1 MESIHIGPNKYFN
14 DNEILFN
21 DEINNNYGKT
31 SEKIILKFYLIN
43 PDEGIFSIQGKL
55 YDNQARDYF
64 SELAQSQNHNNIE
77 FLQIFTCDFILG
89 KDQILNIILN
99 KNEKPLLSF
108 DVNLNYIIN
117 KNNGK
122 CIYNYGGNKSIKI
135 IAIRA
140 KSNNESVNFRFKF
153 DMGKNNSQKLD
164 YFKDNKMYY
173 VIESNFIRLYDSGLI
188 ADNGIFDP
196 VHIPDFLLQQN
207 YEVKFY
213 LNNQFL
219 NSFKKSLKEL
229 PKDNI
234 SKSYYGNNNII
245 KFTNPNNYNQY
256 FNLYDNSEISKNY
269 TLREYI
275 DAGVKIALSIGID
288 FTDSNNQPFPYK
300 NLHSIGQNKPNDYE
314 LAFLSCGYIIG
325 YYDDDQLFPVYGFG
339 AKINNSYTDEVSMC
353 FNLNFKNNPN
363 IEKLDNVIK
372 TYHKCIKEN
381 KLTFSNQYRFAPLL
395 RKVISLINKKDLFE
409 YHILMILTTGVIN
422 DLQETIDIIVEASTL
437 PLSIVIIGMGDNN
450 DFINMEKLDGD
461 VSPLISSK
469 GNVRKR
475 DLVQFV
481 PFKDY
486 RDDPKKL
493 SMEVLA
499 ELPRQA
505 IEYYQLKDI
514 NPAQIKAQLSSKNS
528 NPSIISN
535 IKSTGNKNPNPVI
548 DNKIN
553 SNNIINDN
561 PIDNLNSKNSPYY
574 NHFSYNFLN
583 NNLLYNVNNLNN
595 NSSNNNLV
603 NHYNN
608 NIFKFD
614 NNFLSNNKNIAI
626 SHRNFNYNNIIPKN
640 TNNQNNQ
647 GNNILNK
654 KIKYISKKSNIQS
667 NYVSSNGGFEKSINP
682 NYICINESENNKP
695 NLICNENYK
704 NNNIN
709 LINNQISFRQNGNL
723 LGNINNMN
731 NFNYQNNNI
740 NGTNNIMN
748 NNNMN
753 NNQNQQQTNDI
764 DLDKLPLY
772 ETIYKKK

>member
-31 SEKIILKFYLIN
+31 SEKIILKFYLKN

-77 FLQIFTCDFILG
+77 FLQIFTCDFIRG

-153 DMGKNNSQKLD
+153 DMGKNNLQKSD

-245 KFTNPNNYNQY
+245 KFTNSNNYNQY
-256 FNLYDNSEISKNY
+256 FNLCDNSEISKNY

-300 NLHSIGQNKPNDYE
+300 NLHSIEQNKPNAYE
-314 LAFLSCGYIIG
+314 WAFLSCGYIIG
-325 YYDDDQLFPVYGFG
+325 FYDDDQLFPVYGFG
-339 AKINNSYTDEVSMC
+339 AKINDSYTDEVSMC

-514 NPAQIKAQLSSKNS
+514 NPVQIKAQLSSKN
-528 NPSIISN
+528 P
-535 IKSTGNKNPNPVI
+535 KPV
-548 DNKIN
+548 IN
-553 SNNIINDN
+553 SNPINSLSSN
-561 PIDNLNSKNSPYY
+561 NSGYY
-574 NHFSYNFLN
+574 NHSYYCLSNKLP
-583 NNLLYNVNNLNN
+583 YNINNLNN
-595 NSSNNNLV
+595 NSNNN
-603 NHYNN
+603 N
-608 NIFKFD
+608 FKSD

-640 TNNQNNQ
+640 TNNKNNQ
-647 GNNILNK
+647 ENNILNK
-654 KIKYISKKSNIQS
+654 KINNISKESKIQS
-667 NYVSSNGGFEKSINP
+667 NKVSNNGGFEKSINP
-682 NYICINESENNKP
+682 NFICINENENNTP
-695 NLICNENYK
+695 NLIFNENYK
-704 NNNIN
+704 KNNIN
-709 LINNQISFRQNGNL
+709 LINNQISSRQNVNLFGNV
-723 LGNINNMN
+723 NIMN
-731 NFNYQNNNI
+731 KFNYQNNNI
-740 NGTNNIMN
+740 NGTNNIMD

-753 NNQNQQQTNDI
+753 NNQNQQQTNDF

-772 ETIYKKK
+772 ETIYKK

>member
-14 DNEILFN
+14 DNEILKN
-21 DEINNNYGKT
+21 DEINNNSVKT
-31 SEKIILKFYLIN
+31 CEKIILKFYLKN

-77 FLQIFTCDFILG
+77 FLQIFTCDFIRG

-153 DMGKNNSQKLD
+153 DMGKNNLQKLD
-164 YFKDNKMYY
+164 YFKDNQMYY

-245 KFTNPNNYNQY
+245 KFTNPDNYNQY

-300 NLHSIGQNKPNDYE
+300 NLHSIEQNKPNDYE

-325 YYDDDQLFPVYGFG
+325 FYDDDQLFPVYGFG
-339 AKINNSYTDEVSMC
+339 AKINDSYTDEVSMC

-514 NPAQIKAQLSSKNS
+514 NPVQIKAQLSSKN
-528 NPSIISN
+528 P
-535 IKSTGNKNPNPVI
+535 KPVI
-548 DNKIN
+548 NSKPIN
-553 SNNIINDN
+553 S
-561 PIDNLNSKNSPYY
+561 LSSKNSS
-574 NHFSYNFLN
+574 NNNNISYNFLN
-583 NNLLYNVNNLNN
+583 NNLLYNLKNNCN
-595 NSSNNNLV
+595 NNNLV
-603 NHYNN
+603 IHYNSNNFKFNN
-608 NIFKFD
+608 NI
-614 NNFLSNNKNIAI
+614 LSNKKNIAT
-626 SHRNFNYNNIIPKN
+626 SHRDFNYNYILQKN

-647 GNNILNK
+647 GNNKLNNNN
-654 KIKYISKKSNIQS
+654 ISKKSNIQS
-667 NYVSSNGGFEKSINP
+667 NNVSSNKGVQKSINP
-682 NYICINESENNKP
+682 NFICINENENNKP
-695 NLICNENYK
+695 NLIYKENYK
-704 NNNIN
+704 KNNIN
-709 LINNQISFRQNGNL
+709 FFNNKISSRQNGNL
-723 LGNINNMN
+723 FGNINNMN

-740 NGTNNIMN
+740 NGTNNIMD

-753 NNQNQQQTNDI
+753 NNQNQQQTNDF

>member
-21 DEINNNYGKT
+21 DEINNNSVKT
-31 SEKIILKFYLIN
+31 SEKIILKFYLKN

-153 DMGKNNSQKLD
+153 DMGKNNLQKSD

-245 KFTNPNNYNQY
+245 KFTNSNNYNQY

-300 NLHSIGQNKPNDYE
+300 NLHSIEQNKPNDYE

-514 NPAQIKAQLSSKNS
+514 NPVQIKAQLFINGE
-528 NPSIISN
+528 
-535 IKSTGNKNPNPVI
+535 GNKNPKPV
-548 DNKIN
+548 IN
-553 SNNIINDN
+553 SNPINDLSIN
-561 PIDNLNSKNSPYY
+561 NSGYY
-574 NHFSYNFLN
+574 NHFCCCLN
-583 NNLLYNVNNLNN
+583 NKLPYNINNLNN
-595 NSSNNNLV
+595 NSNNN
-603 NHYNN
+603 N
-608 NIFKFD
+608 FKSD

-640 TNNQNNQ
+640 TNNKNNQ
-647 GNNILNK
+647 ENNILNK
-654 KIKYISKKSNIQS
+654 KINNISKKTNIQS
-667 NYVSSNGGFEKSINP
+667 NYVSINRGFEKSINP

-753 NNQNQQQTNDI
+753 NNQNQQQTNGI

>member
-14 DNEILFN
+14 DNEILKN
-21 DEINNNYGKT
+21 DEINNNSVKT
-31 SEKIILKFYLIN
+31 SEKIILKFYLKN
-43 PDEGIFSIQGKL
+43 PDKGIFSIQGKL

-153 DMGKNNSQKLD
+153 DMGKNNLQKSD
-164 YFKDNKMYY
+164 YFKDNQMYY

-300 NLHSIGQNKPNDYE
+300 NLHSIEQNKPNDYE

-514 NPAQIKAQLSSKNS
+514 NPVQIKAQLSSKN
-528 NPSIISN
+528 P
-535 IKSTGNKNPNPVI
+535 KPV
-548 DNKIN
+548 IN
-553 SNNIINDN
+553 SNPINDLSSN
-561 PIDNLNSKNSPYY
+561 NSGYY
-574 NHFSYNFLN
+574 NHSYYCLSNKLP
-583 NNLLYNVNNLNN
+583 YNINNLNN
-595 NSSNNNLV
+595 NSNNN
-603 NHYNN
+603 N
-608 NIFKFD
+608 FKSD

-640 TNNQNNQ
+640 TNNKNNQ
-647 GNNILNK
+647 ENNILNK
-654 KIKYISKKSNIQS
+654 KINNVSKESKIQS
-667 NYVSSNGGFEKSINP
+667 NKVSNNGGFEKSINP
-682 NYICINESENNKP
+682 NFICINENENNTP
-695 NLICNENYK
+695 NLIFNENYK
-704 NNNIN
+704 KNNIN
-709 LINNQISFRQNGNL
+709 LINNQISSRQNVNLFGNV
-723 LGNINNMN
+723 NIMN
-731 NFNYQNNNI
+731 KFNYQNNNI
-740 NGTNNIMN
+740 NGTNNIMD

>member
-31 SEKIILKFYLIN
+31 SEKIILKFYLKN

-153 DMGKNNSQKLD
+153 DMGKNNLQKSD

-300 NLHSIGQNKPNDYE
+300 NLHSIEQNKPNDYE

-437 PLSIVIIGMGDNN
+437 PLSIVIIGIGNNN

-514 NPAQIKAQLSSKNS
+514 NPVQIKAQLSSKN
-528 NPSIISN
+528 P
-535 IKSTGNKNPNPVI
+535 KPV
-548 DNKIN
+548 IN
-553 SNNIINDN
+553 SNPINDLSSN
-561 PIDNLNSKNSPYY
+561 NSGYY
-574 NHFSYNFLN
+574 NHSYYCLSNKLP
-583 NNLLYNVNNLNN
+583 YNINNLNN
-595 NSSNNNLV
+595 NSNNN
-603 NHYNN
+603 N
-608 NIFKFD
+608 FKSD
-614 NNFLSNNKNIAI
+614 NNFSSNIKNIAI

-640 TNNQNNQ
+640 TNNKNNQ
-647 GNNILNK
+647 ENNILNK
-654 KIKYISKKSNIQS
+654 KINKISKESKIQS
-667 NYVSSNGGFEKSINP
+667 NKVSNNGGFEKSINP
-682 NYICINESENNKP
+682 NFICINENENNKP
-695 NLICNENYK
+695 NLIYKENYK
-704 NNNIN
+704 KNNIN
-709 LINNQISFRQNGNL
+709 FFNNKISSRQNGNL
-723 LGNINNMN
+723 FGNINNMN

-740 NGTNNIMN
+740 NGTNNIMD

-753 NNQNQQQTNDI
+753 NNQNQQQINDF

>member
-14 DNEILFN
+14 DNEILKN
-21 DEINNNYGKT
+21 DEINNNSVKT
-31 SEKIILKFYLIN
+31 SEKVILKFYLKN

-77 FLQIFTCDFILG
+77 FLQIFTCDFIRG

-153 DMGKNNSQKLD
+153 DMGKNNLQKSD
-164 YFKDNKMYY
+164 YFKDNKIYY

-229 PKDNI
+229 PKDYI

-245 KFTNPNNYNQY
+245 KFTNPDNYNQY

-300 NLHSIGQNKPNDYE
+300 NLHSIEQNKPNDYE

-325 YYDDDQLFPVYGFG
+325 FYDDDQLFPVYGFG
-339 AKINNSYTDEVSMC
+339 AKINDSYTDEVSMC

-381 KLTFSNQYRFAPLL
+381 KLTFSNQNRFAPLL

-437 PLSIVIIGMGDNN
+437 PLSIVIIGIGDNN

-514 NPAQIKAQLSSKNS
+514 NPVQIKAQLSSKN
-528 NPSIISN
+528 P
-535 IKSTGNKNPNPVI
+535 KPVI
-548 DNKIN
+548 NSKPIN
-553 SNNIINDN
+553 SLSINN
-561 PIDNLNSKNSPYY
+561 SGYY
-574 NHFSYNFLN
+574 NHSYYCLN
-583 NNLLYNVNNLNN
+583 GGLPYNINNLNN
-595 NSSNNNLV
+595 NSNNN
-603 NHYNN
+603 N
-608 NIFKFD
+608 FKSD

-640 TNNQNNQ
+640 TNNKNNQ
-647 GNNILNK
+647 ENNILNK
-654 KIKYISKKSNIQS
+654 KINKISKESKIQS
-667 NYVSSNGGFEKSINP
+667 NKVSNNGGFEKSIDP
-682 NYICINESENNKP
+682 NFICINENENNKP
-695 NLICNENYK
+695 NLIYKENYK
-704 NNNIN
+704 KNNIN
-709 LINNQISFRQNGNL
+709 FFNNKISSRQNGNL
-723 LGNINNMN
+723 FGNINNMN

-740 NGTNNIMN
+740 NGTNNIMD

-753 NNQNQQQTNDI
+753 NKQNQQQTNDF

>member
-14 DNEILFN
+14 DNEILKN
-21 DEINNNYGKT
+21 DEINNNSVKT
-31 SEKIILKFYLIN
+31 SEKIILKFYLKN

-153 DMGKNNSQKLD
+153 DMGKNNLQKSD

-229 PKDNI
+229 PKHNI

-300 NLHSIGQNKPNDYE
+300 NLHSIEQNKPNDYE

-381 KLTFSNQYRFAPLL
+381 KLTFSNQNRFAPLL

-514 NPAQIKAQLSSKNS
+514 NPVQIKAQLSSKNS
-528 NPSIISN
+528 NPSIIN
-535 IKSTGNKNPNPVI
+535 NNKNEENKIPNPVI
-548 DNKIN
+548 NKKIN
-553 SNNIINDN
+553 PNNIINDN
-561 PIDNLNSKNSPYY
+561 PINNLNNKNSS
-574 NHFSYNFLN
+574 NNNNISYNFLN
-583 NNLLYNVNNLNN
+583 NNLLYSNNSFYNVHYNNLNN
-595 NSSNNNLV
+595 NS
-603 NHYNN
+603 
-608 NIFKFD
+608 
-614 NNFLSNNKNIAI
+614 NNKYIAI
-626 SHRNFNYNNIIPKN
+626 SHRNFNYNILPKYI
-640 TNNQNNQ
+640 NNQNNQ

-654 KIKYISKKSNIQS
+654 KINNISKKSNIQS
-667 NYVSSNGGFEKSINP
+667 NNVSSNKGVQKSINP
-682 NYICINESENNKP
+682 NFICINENENNKP
-695 NLICNENYK
+695 NLIYKENYK
-704 NNNIN
+704 KNNIN
-709 LINNQISFRQNGNL
+709 FFNNKILSRQNGNL
-723 LGNINNMN
+723 FGNINNMN

-740 NGTNNIMN
+740 NGTNNIMD

-753 NNQNQQQTNDI
+753 NNQNQQQTNDF

-772 ETIYKKK
+772 KTIYKKK

>member
-14 DNEILFN
+14 DNEILKN
-21 DEINNNYGKT
+21 DEINNNSVKT
-31 SEKIILKFYLIN
+31 SEKIILKFYLKN

-153 DMGKNNSQKLD
+153 DMGKNNLQKSD

-300 NLHSIGQNKPNDYE
+300 NLHSIEQNKPNDYE

-381 KLTFSNQYRFAPLL
+381 KLTFSNQNRFAPLL

-514 NPAQIKAQLSSKNS
+514 NPVQIKAQLSSKN
-528 NPSIISN
+528 P
-535 IKSTGNKNPNPVI
+535 KPV
-548 DNKIN
+548 IN
-553 SNNIINDN
+553 SNPINDLSSN
-561 PIDNLNSKNSPYY
+561 NSGYY
-574 NHFSYNFLN
+574 NHSYYCLSNKLP
-583 NNLLYNVNNLNN
+583 YNINNLNN
-595 NSSNNNLV
+595 NSNNN
-603 NHYNN
+603 N
-608 NIFKFD
+608 FKSD

-740 NGTNNIMN
+740 NGTNNIMD